1 MYTKC
6 NSPADQVPICLAPA
20 WGKDFPDGYTFAD
33 PLFGSAAIFPS
44 CCNYQ
49 LTGASPE
56 FLQKNGYGVTD
67 VQGVDAE
74 ITTANQQTGDARFQA
89 WADLDTLLMEQ
100 IVPWAPYLFDNNV
113 DITSQRIV
121 NYSFDQFAGLGA
133 YDQFAIAPEAQ

>member
-1 MYTKC
+1 M
-6 NSPADQVPICLAPA
+6 
-20 WGKDFPDGYTFAD
+20 
-33 PLFGSAAIFPS
+33 
-44 CCNYQ
+44 
-49 LTGASPE
+49 
-56 FLQKNGYGVTD
+56 TD